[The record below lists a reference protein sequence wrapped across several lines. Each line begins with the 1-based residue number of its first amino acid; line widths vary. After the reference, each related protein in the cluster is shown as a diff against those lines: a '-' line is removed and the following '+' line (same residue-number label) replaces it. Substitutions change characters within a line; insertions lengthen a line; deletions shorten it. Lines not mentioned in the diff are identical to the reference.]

1 LPKNSLRQPI
11 VEKIINQM
19 INVVN
24 AIIDAHGKPHEIRL
38 ELAREL
44 KQSKDERDAADKSNI
59 NNKKQNDLI
68 ATRLEAMGL
77 PATKKYIQ
85 KYKFIFPTKDKKW
98 KEADVVNQCIYC
110 GETFNLTEA
119 LRGDNFDIDHIVP
132 KALLFD
138 DSQTNKV
145 LVHRH
150 CNSNKLDKTAYDYI
164 AQKGNV
170 KLNEYLQ
177 RVDDWFA
184 RGVLSYGKMQ
194 RLKFFY

>member
-1 LPKNSLRQPI
+1 LPKNSLRQPV

-68 ATRLEAMGL
+68 AVRLEAMGL

-119 LRGDNFDIDHIVP
+119 LREIILISIILCQRHYCLMILKQIKSWFIVIVT
-132 KALLFD
+132 LI
-138 DSQTNKV
+138 N
-145 LVHRH
+145 
-150 CNSNKLDKTAYDYI
+150 
-164 AQKGNV
+164 
-170 KLNEYLQ
+170 
-177 RVDDWFA
+177 
-184 RGVLSYGKMQ
+184 
-194 RLKFFY
+194 